1 MHSKTINRQII
12 TILALA
18 GLLAALIVG
27 WLNINNSKSSAIEN
41 VSAKAN
47 ELVGRTAQMFMVS
60 TIRFNEEFTSAQTIE
75 EKNKIKAD
83 WQRTIMAVDKAVTHN
98 FGNKQSRVRLFTD
111 EDLLNVISQGK
122 QDTFATGDFEVSS
135 LANFNSGKRQPI
147 IELTDDKYQLAVPL
161 MSDMHPGCA
170 NCHSIDPADSVL
182 LGGVA
187 VTIPVTD
194 VLDDAFSNGLISTL
208 LFVLMLILSFTITF
222 VFLGKKVTSPL
233 NKLNLGTQDIVE
245 GLSQSNADLSK
256 KFDENQSGEISLL
269 AQSFNKLIK
278 ILANIMGELS
288 NSSIKLSS
296 ASERT
301 ATIAEQTRISTQQRL
316 GNISA
321 VVNSVSQLHHASQ
334 EVTQSAADTAEES
347 KSMNQAAL
355 EGQSTVAE
363 TVAIITELEVNI
375 SQASNSITQLDERS
389 DNIGNIVSTI
399 DGIAE
404 QTNLLALNAAI
415 EAARAGEQGRGFA
428 VVADEVRSLA
438 QRTQDA
444 TREISQLVA
453 DLQKD
458 SRDARG
464 IMSNSTDKASDSV
477 TSAEKT
483 QALLKTVSDKITLI
497 STMNLE
503 IAHAANEQTT
513 TLSNI
518 NGHMNSVEVD
528 AKETLIG
535 ADEIVEESK
544 HLTQLSEHLN
554 TLINRSKG

>member
-1 MHSKTINRQII
+1 
-12 TILALA
+12 
-18 GLLAALIVG
+18 
-27 WLNINNSKSSAIEN
+27 
-41 VSAKAN
+41 
-47 ELVGRTAQMFMVS
+47 
-60 TIRFNEEFTSAQTIE
+60 
-75 EKNKIKAD
+75 
-83 WQRTIMAVDKAVTHN
+83 
-98 FGNKQSRVRLFTD
+98 
-111 EDLLNVISQGK
+111 
-122 QDTFATGDFEVSS
+122 
-135 LANFNSGKRQPI
+135 
-147 IELTDDKYQLAVPL
+147 
-161 MSDMHPGCA
+161 
-170 NCHSIDPADSVL
+170 
-182 LGGVA
+182 
-187 VTIPVTD
+187 
-194 VLDDAFSNGLISTL
+194 
-208 LFVLMLILSFTITF
+208 
-222 VFLGKKVTSPL
+222 
-233 NKLNLGTQDIVE
+233 
-245 GLSQSNADLSK
+245 
-256 KFDENQSGEISLL
+256 
-269 AQSFNKLIK
+269 
-278 ILANIMGELS
+278 MGELS
-288 NSSIKLSS
+288 NSSTKLSS

-301 ATIAEQTRISTQQRL
+301 ATIAEQTRVSTQQRL

-321 VVNSVSQLHHASQ
+321 VVNSVSQLHHASR
-334 EVTQSAADTAEES
+334 EVAQSAANTAEES
-347 KSMNQAAL
+347 KSMNEAAL
-355 EGQSTVAE
+355 EGQTMVAE
-363 TVAIITELEVNI
+363 TVAIITELEANI

-444 TREISQLVA
+444 TREISQLVN

-477 TSAEKT
+477 SSAEKT

-503 IAHAANEQTT
+503 ISNAASEQTT

-535 ADEIVEESK
+535 ADEIVEESQ